1 MKHAAPELLRALNGG
16 PGLTGR
22 RRYREAAEDRA
33 GKWGSAHAVMVL
45 QVEESVWNDTREGTL
60 GRWVCV
66 WRDATPNDVNQ
77 GELV

>member
-1 MKHAAPELLRALNGG
+1 MKLVGG

-22 RRYREAAEDRA
+22 RRYREVSMGTEN
-33 GKWGSAHAVMVL
+33 SYLLL

-66 WRDATPNDVNQ
+66 WRDATPNDVNK